1 MCRRLIYLVIIWIK
15 HICIKTRQ
23 IVGDLKL
30 YSTAAEGI
38 TAQTATIS

>member
-15 HICIKTRQ
+15 HICIKTSQ

-30 YSTAAEGI
+30 YSTAAGGI
-38 TAQTATIS
+38 IAKTATIS